1 MSGVSGMVPWSTCA
15 EETVSRMSERQ
26 LADPHRPC
34 WAFLAHPSLYPLRRG
49 WLAQVYTTVFAN
61 PAKGAPYR
69 CLVWESVQT
78 LVPKVHPPLLDSGL
92 SQ

>member
-1 MSGVSGMVPWSTCA
+1 MTENVLSICLGYQGW
-15 EETVSRMSERQ
+15 
-26 LADPHRPC
+26 
-34 WAFLAHPSLYPLRRG
+34 FLGPPVQGQYVGCQRDNLLTLTGPSSLYPLRRG

-69 CLVWESVQT
+69 CLVWESVQP
-78 LVPKVHPPLLDSGL
+78 LVPKVLPPLLDSGL